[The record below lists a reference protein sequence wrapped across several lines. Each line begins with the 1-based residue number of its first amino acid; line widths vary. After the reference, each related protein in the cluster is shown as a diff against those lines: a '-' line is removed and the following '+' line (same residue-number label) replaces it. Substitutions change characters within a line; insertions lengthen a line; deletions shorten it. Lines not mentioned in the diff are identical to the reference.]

1 MCVDSWFLNSSDA
14 EVDTVSGHLLPEQP
28 NDF

>member
-14 EVDTVSGHLLPEQP
+14 EVGTGNGHFLPEQP
-28 NDF
+28 HDF